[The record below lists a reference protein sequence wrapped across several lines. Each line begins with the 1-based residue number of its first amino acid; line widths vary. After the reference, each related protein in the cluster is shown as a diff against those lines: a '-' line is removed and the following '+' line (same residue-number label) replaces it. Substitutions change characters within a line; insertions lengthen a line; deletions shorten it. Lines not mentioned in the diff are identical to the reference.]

1 MDYELLSL
9 TLLLGLGAVVVVRG
23 MWDEGRGG
31 VRRGVAAAWT
41 AAFTAIAWASTD
53 YGPRVRALTPV
64 LDQPIEVNTEGYVS
78 SRACQACH
86 PREYGTWHD
95 SYHRTMTQFA
105 SPVAIAAPW
114 DGVDVHSR
122 GVDYKLSRVG
132 DEFWVEMDDLEFEGE
147 GSAPRVKRRIVQTTG
162 SHESQFYWYASGD
175 GRRLSALLIYYRLLD
190 ERRWG
195 PLDGCCISP
204 PMTGQESGS
213 GRWNRVCNRCH
224 ATHSSPRI
232 GDDDGD
238 GFYDHWDTHVTELGI
253 ACEACHG
260 PGGAHAE
267 GQRNP
272 FARYAAHA
280 GGAGTDNIVNPEQL
294 DHERSTEVCA
304 QCHGIFMFPDDETR
318 FEWRETG
325 FSYRPGDNL
334 HDSRLF
340 STEGDGQFW
349 SDGMIRVS
357 GREYN
362 GLARTP
368 CFIDG
373 EMSCLSCHIMHQ
385 ATDDPRPRE
394 EWADDQLRPEM
405 RGNIACTQCHE
416 EFEEEAFL
424 VAHTHHG
431 PSSTGSNCYNCH
443 MPYTTYGLLKGIRSH
458 EVSNPDVSV
467 SVETGRPNACNQ
479 CHLDKTLE
487 WTAGRL
493 EEWYGTP
500 LPRLSAEER
509 ELAASVLWTLQG
521 DAGQRALMAWSFGWD
536 AARAVSGTDWIAL
549 QLATLMDDPYLAVRY
564 IAHRSILD
572 LPAAKGVS
580 YDYMMERPQRQAAVA
595 QIINQWVQ
603 RSSAKGTRY
612 APELL
617 LNDAEGFDPMR
628 MQSEMNALLLERDNS
643 NVTLNE

>member
-1 MDYELLSL
+1 
-9 TLLLGLGAVVVVRG
+9 
-23 MWDEGRGG
+23 
-31 VRRGVAAAWT
+31 
-41 AAFTAIAWASTD
+41 
-53 YGPRVRALTPV
+53 
-64 LDQPIEVNTEGYVS
+64 
-78 SRACQACH
+78 
-86 PREYGTWHD
+86 
-95 SYHRTMTQFA
+95 
-105 SPVAIAAPW
+105 
-114 DGVDVHSR
+114 
-122 GVDYKLSRVG
+122 
-132 DEFWVEMDDLEFEGE
+132 MDDLEFEGE

-238 GFYDHWDTHVTELGI
+238 GYYDRWDTHVTELGI

-267 GQRNP
+267 GHRNP
-272 FARYAAHA
+272 FARYAAHG
-280 GGAGTDNIVNPEQL
+280 GGAGADNIVNPEQR

-362 GLARTP
+362 GLARTH

-373 EMSCLSCHIMHQ
+373 EMYCRSCPIMHPAPANSTCVSASS
-385 ATDDPRPRE
+385 ATMSTPVHRRARSPPVPPRPPSFSTSFTSVFDTWSAGASPKSTPVAR
-394 EWADDQLRPEM
+394 Q
-405 RGNIACTQCHE
+405 IAAMKANT
-416 EFEEEAFL
+416 
-424 VAHTHHG
+424 V
-431 PSSTGSNCYNCH
+431 PSIVNSIQ
-443 MPYTTYGLLKGIRSH
+443 YGLPTSW
-458 EVSNPDVSV
+458 V
-467 SVETGRPNACNQ
+467 
-479 CHLDKTLE
+479 
-487 WTAGRL
+487 
-493 EEWYGTP
+493 
-500 LPRLSAEER
+500 
-509 ELAASVLWTLQG
+509 AASN
-521 DAGQRALMAWSFGWD
+521 QRTPATASPKP
-536 AARAVSGTDWIAL
+536 ATPARPG
-549 QLATLMDDPYLAVRY
+549 
-564 IAHRSILD
+564 
-572 LPAAKGVS
+572 K
-580 YDYMMERPQRQAAVA
+580 
-595 QIINQWVQ
+595 
-603 RSSAKGTRY
+603 
-612 APELL
+612 
-617 LNDAEGFDPMR
+617 
-628 MQSEMNALLLERDNS
+628 
-643 NVTLNE
+643 